1 MKNKFKKLIAFPGA
15 VLNKL
20 SSIQETLGRIE
31 SKINLQQ
38 NLTIDE
44 SEFKVYSQ
52 WGEDGIIQYLI
63 NNIEIKNKVFIE
75 FGVENYKESNTRFL
89 LVNNNW
95 SGLVIDGDPK
105 NIEVIKNDGIS
116 WRHNIKAE
124 GSFITADN
132 IDSIFSKNGIKG
144 EIGILSVDIDG
155 NDYWVWDSIKS
166 VNPSIVICEYNSLFG
181 SSKKVTTPYK
191 EDFVRFKEHYTFVYY
206 GASISALTELANLK
220 GYSLVFGNSNGN
232 NAFFVRNDLLG
243 DLKVLTPKEAYVKA
257 NFRDSRDLEGNL
269 DYLSF
274 EDRVKLIENLEVF
287 DINKQT
293 IEKLK
298 DAK

>member
-1 MKNKFKKLIAFPGA
+1 LLQK
-15 VLNKL
+15 
-20 SSIQETLGRIE
+20 IE
-31 SKINLQQ
+31 SKLGTTLRNDVRFANYTLQYKQ
-38 NLTIDE
+38 IFICSGCRPEKYNYLEFYKDKECID
-44 SEFKVYSQ
+44 
-52 WGEDGIIQYLI
+52 
-63 NNIEIKNKVFIE
+63 
-75 FGVENYKESNTRFL
+75 
-89 LVNNNW
+89 LVN
-95 SGLVIDGDPK
+95 
-105 NIEVIKNDGIS
+105 
-116 WRHNIKAE
+116 
-124 GSFITADN
+124 
-132 IDSIFSKNGIKG
+132 
-144 EIGILSVDIDG
+144 EI
-155 NDYWVWDSIKS
+155 YA
-166 VNPSIVICEYNSLFG
+166 
-181 SSKKVTTPYK
+181 